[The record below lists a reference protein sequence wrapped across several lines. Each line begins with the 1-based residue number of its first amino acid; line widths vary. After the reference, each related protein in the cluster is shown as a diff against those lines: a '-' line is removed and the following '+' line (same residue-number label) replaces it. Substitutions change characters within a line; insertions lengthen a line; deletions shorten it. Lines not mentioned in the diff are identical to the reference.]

1 VSIDEVQKIPELL
14 DVCHLLIERH
24 KKRVRFLLTGSS
36 ARKLK
41 TNGSNLLASRAL
53 SMRLHPFTY
62 DELKE
67 HNFDLLTVLQFG
79 AVPAIYTAENRVTA
93 LRSYVDTYLKEEIQQ
108 EALVR
113 RLDKFFS
120 FIDVA
125 AQLNGE
131 VVNFKK
137 MARQISVSDKTI
149 SDYFQ
154 ILIDTLLVIKLP
166 GWDRSAKKQ
175 IIRSPKFYF
184 FDTGILNAAAREL
197 NLPLQLGTP
206 RFGRLF
212 EQFVINELYRA
223 NDYNALDYA
232 FSFYS
237 TGSAKVDLVLSRG
250 RLEAP
255 KGIEIKSSPIV
266 YREDLAGLEL
276 FSSEYPDAEL
286 YCISTN
292 PKGYGVTLLSG
303 REVQVV
309 PFQESGARILG
320 GGIEIL

>member
-1 VSIDEVQKIPELL
+1 
-14 DVCHLLIERH
+14 
-24 KKRVRFLLTGSS
+24 
-36 ARKLK
+36 
-41 TNGSNLLASRAL
+41 
-53 SMRLHPFTY
+53 
-62 DELKE
+62 
-67 HNFDLLTVLQFG
+67 
-79 AVPAIYTAENRVTA
+79 
-93 LRSYVDTYLKEEIQQ
+93 
-108 EALVR
+108 
-113 RLDKFFS
+113 
-120 FIDVA
+120 
-125 AQLNGE
+125 
-131 VVNFKK
+131 
-137 MARQISVSDKTI
+137 
-149 SDYFQ
+149 
-154 ILIDTLLVIKLP
+154 
-166 GWDRSAKKQ
+166 
-175 IIRSPKFYF
+175 
-184 FDTGILNAAAREL
+184 
-197 NLPLQLGTP
+197 LGTP

-237 TGSAKVDLVLSRG
+237 TGSAEVDLVLSRG

-255 KGIEIKSSPIV
+255 KSIEIKSSPIV

-276 FSSEYPDAEL
+276 FSNEYPDAEL